1 MPKPL
6 RRLLRS
12 RRARK
17 GSARFMMALP
27 VGA

>member
-6 RRLLRS
+6 RRLLRV

-17 GSARFMMALP
+17 GTARFMMAPAL
-27 VGA
+27 VI